1 MSIKKL
7 PYLIVF
13 WSLFQS
19 VAAQQENTVN
29 WIGFEQL
36 EDSLNIKPKKVF
48 INFYA
53 DWCAYCKKMDKAAFK
68 DPKVVSKLNDEYYA
82 VKMNVES
89 TDSIQFSGDI
99 FINEQLGKFRNPT
112 HQIPLFLASR
122 ENRPFSLPALVFL
135 NEKFEVSNRYFEYLS
150 PNQLLSALEE

>member
-68 DPKVVSKLNDEYYA
+68 DPKV
-82 VKMNVES
+82 
-89 TDSIQFSGDI
+89 
-99 FINEQLGKFRNPT
+99 
-112 HQIPLFLASR
+112 
-122 ENRPFSLPALVFL
+122 
-135 NEKFEVSNRYFEYLS
+135 
-150 PNQLLSALEE
+150 